1 MCHVLEP
8 TFQLT
13 ANESWSVLTSK
24 EVALTSA
31 GGEKQGWTPR
41 GQCGTVGIVSGI
53 PKDVRFPRWALTVR
67 ARVCEKEVP
76 SGNCAVD

>member
-1 MCHVLEP
+1 MSVYVQAVSQAEKVPVCHVLEP

-24 EVALTSA
+24 EGALTSA

-53 PKDVRFPRWALTVR
+53 PKDVRFPRWALTQL
-67 ARVCEKEVP
+67 
-76 SGNCAVD
+76 